1 MLKSRLA
8 SPPTTKALWSP
19 PRGWSCPTSPSRPPL
34 QSPLWLA
41 LAGASTRCKSWL
53 GNNIHLNLSLDDSEL
68 EQAVGQER
76 PDQGCHGDSACTFGV
91 ATFVWG
97 AAAAVWS
104 RPSKQTCWW
113 RRSPGGSR
121 GCSVNFSLPFL
132 LRWKS
137 FPGHIVRWSMTSKS
151 R

>member
-8 SPPTTKALWSP
+8 SPPSTKALWSP

-41 LAGASTRCKSWL
+41 LAGASTRYKSWL
-53 GNNIHLNLSLDDSEL
+53 GKKIHLNLSLDDGEL

-76 PDQGCHGDSACTFGV
+76 PDQGCHWDSACTFGV

-97 AAAAVWS
+97 SAAFLWFTS
-104 RPSKQTCWW
+104 RILVSWGFRILNPENLKIVIFKDLRILNPENFRCWNYKDL
-113 RRSPGGSR
+113 GS
-121 GCSVNFSLPFL
+121 SNP
-132 LRWKS
+132 
-137 FPGHIVRWSMTSKS
+137 
-151 R
+151 